1 MRTKVIKARSGKYTD
16 KAGNEKTSYITVGH
30 LIEANGSEKI
40 KIDSLPINFDG
51 WLFFA
56 ELPQAGIPASQGGI
70 PAYRHGEP
78 NDDIPF

>member
-1 MRTKVIKARSGKYTD
+1 MRKKVIKARSGKYTD

-56 ELPQAGIPASQGGI
+56 ELPSATTATRGQLGD
-70 PAYRHGEP
+70 P

>member
-1 MRTKVIKARSGKYTD
+1 MRKKVIKARNGKYTD
-16 KAGNEKTSYITVGH
+16 KSGNEKTSYMTVGH

-56 ELPQAGIPASQGGI
+56 ELPSAMPASQAGI
-70 PAYRHGEP
+70 RHGDP